1 MNARRKTRP
10 ARALQS
16 VLGYVL
22 AVLLAVSLAAA
33 CVLTLV
39 SALLTDQALHER
51 VAQDRRV
58 LGAQSVRIGEMV
70 SEMAER
76 WSFAP
81 ETVLDVLAQEGLEAY
96 NREIVGWWMSLMGEE
111 PSLEAPLPDTEAM
124 EEAVRAD
131 ELFRENTSEFMRRTI
146 AQDDVAYPIAKAM
159 REIVMPLRV
168 SLISLGMPKVLERV
182 DMPRLIGLLGTA
194 KAALFALAAVLLLL
208 ILFTQGKRRWVRASA
223 GVTAAF
229 IVLAVLTVLAARA
242 PAAIAEYSQILSLQ
256 AGVLASVLAA
266 PVLLTEAGIL
276 LAGVL
281 LLLPALLKK
290 REEAYHGR
298 HERKRA

>member
-1 MNARRKTRP
+1 MSARRKTRP

-131 ELFRENTSEFMRRTI
+131 DLFRENTSEFMRRTI

-194 KAALFALAAVLLLL
+194 KAALFALAAALLLL

-223 GVTAAF
+223 GVMAAF

-276 LAGVL
+276 LASLL